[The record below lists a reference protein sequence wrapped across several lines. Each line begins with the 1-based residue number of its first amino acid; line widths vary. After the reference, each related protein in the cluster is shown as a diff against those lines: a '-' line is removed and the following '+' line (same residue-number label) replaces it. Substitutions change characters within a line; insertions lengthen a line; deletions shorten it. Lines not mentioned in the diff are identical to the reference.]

1 MPENNKWI
9 WAAVIA
15 VIVGF
20 LIGLAVF
27 SGSGY
32 DKGYSAGKASVPIVK
47 EANFDNCKEFSVPV
61 DAQSCGAL
69 GLVYPTIC
77 ENQTVEL
84 DKDYVG
90 TATDDFMNA
99 YQDNED
105 SYTCDGKEFDFDQIS
120 VYKVYKSYSVDYS
133 KSDEYTV
140 NFEVKLKYLDTDVDK
155 KCYNTFNVSVFYEPT
170 EDPQVNYTY

>member
-1 MPENNKWI
+1 MPENHKWI

-32 DKGYSAGKASVPIVK
+32 DKGYNAGKASVPIVK
-47 EANFDNCKEFSVPV
+47 EANMDNCKAFCVPV
-61 DAQSCGAL
+61 DEFSCGVL
-69 GLVYPTIC
+69 GFVKPVVC
-77 ENQTVEL
+77 ENQTIEI
-84 DKDYVG
+84 DKEYLG
-90 TATDDFMNA
+90 TAVDDFMNA
-99 YQDNED
+99 YEENED
-105 SYTCDGKEFDFDQIS
+105 SYTCEGKEFDFDQIS

-140 NFEVKLKYLDTDVDK
+140 NFEVKLKYLDEVTED
-155 KCYNTFNVSVFYEPT
+155 KCYNTFGVSVFYEPT
-170 EDPQVNYTY
+170 EDPQVEYN